1 MGVKLTGEGGP
12 APAPSPT
19 TLVPTIAAPVTTAPT
34 MASPTLQPTRVP
46 SPSSPPASLE
56 GKELVAFVENWLP
69 CPSIEKIKRYTKVV
83 VSFAVS
89 YTWNAAKNDCSAAC
103 QIATPAICANS
114 AQPGLIETW
123 QAVGTKVL
131 LSFGGAGMG
140 GSWAGD
146 VNDCWEA
153 CFGQVDSVVSQLTDI
168 VNAQKF
174 DGIDIDY
181 EYFHTSQSAAFLKDL
196 TVGLRRSLGSG
207 KIISHAPM
215 DGDVEK
221 GKPYFEVLKE
231 VASSLDYVLP
241 QYYNGPF
248 RPAQSL
254 TEPLNHM
261 GDLISDVFGG
271 DQSKI
276 IFGFCLSDCSGT
288 GSNVNSEQAVSIVRG
303 VSSRYPNNG
312 GAFLWAASDDDG
324 WSGPVA
330 DALGITGG
338 STPRPAPIVSPTP
351 ATPTPPGPA
360 PEQGNSCTGEP
371 CEDVSHCRSK
381 WGYCGPSNAYCN
393 AESTWKT
400 RGCSGSS
407 TDAPTSSP
415 TVVPTEPEPHPG
427 AEPEPESEPE
437 PETEPE
443 VVSCV

>member
-1 MGVKLTGEGGP
+1 MG
-12 APAPSPT
+12 
-19 TLVPTIAAPVTTAPT
+19 
-34 MASPTLQPTRVP
+34 
-46 SPSSPPASLE
+46 
-56 GKELVAFVENWLP
+56 
-69 CPSIEKIKRYTKVV
+69 
-83 VSFAVS
+83 
-89 YTWNAAKNDCSAAC
+89 
-103 QIATPAICANS
+103 
-114 AQPGLIETW
+114 
-123 QAVGTKVL
+123 
-131 LSFGGAGMG
+131 G

-146 VNDCWEA
+146 MNDCWEA
-153 CFGQVDSVVSQLTDI
+153 CFGQVESVVSQLTDI

-207 KIISHAPM
+207 KIIYHAPM

-254 TEPLNHM
+254 TEPLGHM
-261 GDLISDVFGG
+261 GDLINGIFSG
-271 DQSKI
+271 DQSKV

-393 AESTWKT
+393 AESGWKAGATRKRTTHGAALLGTEAVALLHSAPRTWLLQCCSFQEQDASRLQNAMATKFLTQCFSSAVEALHERTATRKQMLQRMVKPHAKLRVKICRSISFILLCRLILTQRYSATEFTWK
-400 RGCSGSS
+400 SS
-407 TDAPTSSP
+407 LLEGRRAQRSLIAALL
-415 TVVPTEPEPHPG
+415 PG
-427 AEPEPESEPE
+427 TA
-437 PETEPE
+437 
-443 VVSCV
+443 